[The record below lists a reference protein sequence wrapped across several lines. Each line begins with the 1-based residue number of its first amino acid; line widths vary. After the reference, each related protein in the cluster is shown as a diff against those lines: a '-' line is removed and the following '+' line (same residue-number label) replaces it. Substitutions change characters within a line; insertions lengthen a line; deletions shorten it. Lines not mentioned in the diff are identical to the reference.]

1 MDLFSGL
8 TDESTHLQLGTASWL
23 LRGFALRKETAIL
36 QALEAI
42 CAAVPL
48 RAMQTPGGQ
57 RMSVRTTSCG
67 VLGWVSDTR
76 GYRYETIDPLSGAPW
91 PAMPVVF
98 SALAAAAAAEAG
110 FPDFQPDACLINC
123 YEAGAKMGLHQDKD
137 ERDFTQPIVSVSLG
151 IRRGFFCSAVLKRS
165 DRVIPH
171 RAQSRRC
178 GGLGR
183 RRQIAFSWCAAGQA
197 GCASQTGWAPYQSD
211 LSQGCLM
218 KR

>member
-1 MDLFSGL
+1 
-8 TDESTHLQLGTASWL
+8 
-23 LRGFALRKETAIL
+23 
-36 QALEAI
+36 
-42 CAAVPL
+42 
-48 RAMQTPGGQ
+48 
-57 RMSVRTTSCG
+57 MSVRTTSCG

-151 IRRGFFCSAVLKRS
+151 IGAVFLFGGLKRS
-165 DRVIPH
+165 DRAFRIALNHGDGVVWGGEDRLRFHGGQPVKPAVH
-171 RAQSRRC
+171 RRL
-178 GGLGR
+178 GGR
-183 RRQIAFSWCAAGQA
+183 RINLTFRKAA
-197 GCASQTGWAPYQSD
+197 
-211 LSQGCLM
+211 
-218 KR
+218 

>member
-57 RMSVRTTSCG
+57 RMSVRTTSSG
-67 VLGWVSDTR
+67 KLGWVSDR
-76 GYRYETIDPLSGAPW
+76 SGYRYETIDPLSGAPW
-91 PAMPVVF
+91 PAMPAVF

-151 IRRGFFCSAVLKRS
+151 IGAVFLFGGLKRS
-165 DRVIPH
+165 DRAFRIALNHGDVVVWGGEDRLRFHGVQPVKPAVH
-171 RAQSRRC
+171 RRL
-178 GGLGR
+178 GGR
-183 RRQIAFSWCAAGQA
+183 RINLTFRKAA
-197 GCASQTGWAPYQSD
+197 
-211 LSQGCLM
+211 
-218 KR
+218 

>member
-42 CAAVPL
+42 CAAAPP

-67 VLGWVSDTR
+67 VLGWVSDTS

-91 PAMPVVF
+91 PAMPAVF

-151 IRRGFFCSAVLKRS
+151 IGAVFLFGGLKRS
-165 DRVIPH
+165 DRAFCIALNHGDVVVWGGEDRLRFHGVQPVKPAVH
-171 RAQSRRC
+171 RRL
-178 GGLGR
+178 GGR
-183 RRQIAFSWCAAGQA
+183 RINLTFRKAA
-197 GCASQTGWAPYQSD
+197 
-211 LSQGCLM
+211 
-218 KR
+218 

>member
-8 TDESTHLQLGTASWL
+8 MDESPRLQLGTASWL
-23 LRGFALRKETAIL
+23 LRGFALNKEAAVL

-42 CAAVPL
+42 CAAIPM

-57 RMSVRTTSCG
+57 RMSVRTTGCG
-67 VLGWVSDTR
+67 KLGWVSDR
-76 GYRYETIDPLSGAPW
+76 SGYRYEACDPSTGKPW
-91 PAMPVVF
+91 PDMPAVF

-151 IRRGFFCSAVLKRS
+151 IGAVFLFGGLKRS
-165 DRVIPH
+165 DRAFRIALNHGDVVVW
-171 RAQSRRC
+171 
-178 GGLGR
+178 GGEDRLRFHGVQPVKPAVHYRLGGR
-183 RRQIAFSWCAAGQA
+183 RINLTFRKAA
-197 GCASQTGWAPYQSD
+197 
-211 LSQGCLM
+211 
-218 KR
+218 